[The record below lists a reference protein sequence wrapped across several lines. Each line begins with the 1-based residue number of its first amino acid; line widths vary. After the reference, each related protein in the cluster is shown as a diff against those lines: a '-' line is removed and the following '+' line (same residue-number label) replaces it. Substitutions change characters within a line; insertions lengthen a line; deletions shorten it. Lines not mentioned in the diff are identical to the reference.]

1 MLKSHQEYMQGFAM
15 LFVTKYREST
25 EVANTPTLG
34 LTEHDTLAFC
44 GKWIKNPATHGRW
57 PPHPQKEPSTHNKF
71 KVK

>member
-1 MLKSHQEYMQGFAM
+1 MQGFAM

-44 GKWIKNPATHGRW
+44 GKWIKNPAPHGRW
-57 PPHPQKEPSTHNKF
+57 TAAPTTSLKSSDVTSYDMTHNG
-71 KVK
+71 

>member
-1 MLKSHQEYMQGFAM
+1 MQGFAM

-44 GKWIKNPATHGRW
+44 GKWIKNPAPPWKMDPGTH
-57 PPHPQKEPSTHNKF
+57 KF

>member
-1 MLKSHQEYMQGFAM
+1 MQGFAM

-44 GKWIKNPATHGRW
+44 GKWIKKPAPHGRW
-57 PPHPQKEPSTHNKF
+57 TPAPTSLKSSDVTSYDMTHNG
-71 KVK
+71 

>member
-1 MLKSHQEYMQGFAM
+1 MQGFAM

-44 GKWIKNPATHGRW
+44 GKWIKKIL
-57 PPHPQKEPSTHNKF
+57 PPMEDGPRHPQQ
-71 KVK
+71 V